1 MADILKGNVVAN
13 KIKEQMAEDIESLK
27 GENKVPKLAIVRLGK
42 NPGDISYEKK
52 VLLKTVII

>member
-27 GENKVPKLAIVRLGK
+27 GGENKVPKLAIVRLGK
-42 NPGDISYEKK
+42 NPGDISYEKYY
-52 VLLKTVII
+52 